1 MDRRNRKYY
10 LVKTP
15 TIGHNECIEE
25 LKGIRTVKI
34 HNPYDFDKNTNW
46 GYANCLIGFSAEVEE
61 AVMTELNSKWDY
73 DYKAKNKEITKEM
86 IGH

>member
-1 MDRRNRKYY
+1 MDWRNRKYY
-10 LVKTP
+10 LVDIP
-15 TIGHNECIEE
+15 SYSHNECIKE
-25 LKGIRTVKI
+25 LKGIKSVKI
-34 HNPYDFDKNTNW
+34 HNPYDFNKNTNM

-73 DYKAKNKEITKEM
+73 DYKAKYKEITKEM